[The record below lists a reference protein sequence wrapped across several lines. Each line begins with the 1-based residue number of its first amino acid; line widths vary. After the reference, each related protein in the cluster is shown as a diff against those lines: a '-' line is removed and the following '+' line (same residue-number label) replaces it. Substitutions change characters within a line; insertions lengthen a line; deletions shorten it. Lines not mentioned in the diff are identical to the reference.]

1 MPACPFC
8 QYDISENLSLYGGN
22 CPSCLIEIPGEEAVT
37 DPGIQP
43 EVTNPELA
51 AAGGASWLSSVVAGV
66 VVLAAVGG
74 WWWTQRP
81 ESPLQAQLSHGEA
94 SPIPMSAHEDAAFEE
109 EPIEAVT
116 SKSAPRVVTQHVT
129 SQGRPPDHEMKPADA
144 SVVPTTKGA
153 GMGAAPTG
161 VFDSIGSAPRSRAP
175 ASIVLED
182 SLKIEEMIG
191 RVLTRGAKQLEQC
204 YNQALKLD
212 PGVKGAWYVDF
223 TITKDGK
230 PVTVSVEP
238 LETSYRD
245 IESCIERKV
254 SRWRFQRISEPVD
267 VARRY
272 RFGG

>member
-43 EVTNPELA
+43 EATNPDLGTA
-51 AAGGASWLSSVVAGV
+51 SGASWLSSVVAGV
-66 VVLAAVGG
+66 VVLGAVGG

-81 ESPLQAQLSHGEA
+81 DVAAVAKAPYSDAN
-94 SPIPMSAHEDAAFEE
+94 PIPISAHEDAEFEE
-109 EPIEAVT
+109 EPVEKAVA
-116 SKSAPRVVTQHVT
+116 KSEPRVVTQHVT
-129 SQGRPPDHEMKPADA
+129 SQGRPPEHEMKPADA
-144 SVVPTTKGA
+144 SVVPTTKGT
-153 GMGAAPTG
+153 GMGAAPTN
-161 VFDSIGSAPRSRAP
+161 VFDSIGAAPRSRAP
-175 ASIVLED
+175 ASIVLDD

-204 YNQALKLD
+204 YNQALKLS

-230 PVTVSVEP
+230 PVAVSVEP
-238 LETSYRD
+238 LEAPYRD
-245 IESCIERKV
+245 IEVCIERNV

>member
-1 MPACPFC
+1 
-8 QYDISENLSLYGGN
+8 LYGGN
-22 CPSCLIEIPGEEAVT
+22 CPNCLIEIPGEEAVT

-43 EVTNPELA
+43 EVTNPELVA
-51 AAGGASWLSSVVAGV
+51 PSGASWLSSLVAGV
-66 VVLAAVGG
+66 VVLGAVGG

-81 ESPLQAQLSHGEA
+81 DAPPVEQIARSEA
-94 SPIPMSAHEDAAFEE
+94 NPIPLSAHEDAAFDE
-109 EPIEAVT
+109 EPAEEAAV
-116 SKSAPRVVTQHVT
+116 KSAPRVVTQHVT
-129 SQGRPPDHEMKPADA
+129 SQGRPPDHDMKPADA
-144 SVVPTTKGA
+144 SVVPTAKGA
-153 GMGAAPTG
+153 GMGAAPTS
-161 VFDSIGSAPRSRAP
+161 VFDSIGAAPRSRAP

-191 RVLTRGAKQLEQC
+191 RVLNRGAKQLEQC
-204 YNQALKLD
+204 YNQALKLN

-230 PVTVSVEP
+230 PVAVSVEP
-238 LETSYRD
+238 LEAPYRD